1 MKLWSA
7 VPFNLVAL
15 LLMASMLSMSSA
27 LPAHHRHMGE
37 AEITNQ
43 TRHLLKLTQELL
55 KDHVIG
61 VEIEHRFK
69 TLPAVTNKVTD
80 LSTLEVKST
89 LSQLHTDLQLF
100 DLHFEW
106 LNKVSKNRKHA
117 TLPKLAELIHHLKS
131 LKFSLQ
137 RQMTKLQVSRLPIPS
152 PSLPPIDPIE
162 TIDGFQG
169 LSNPIRRYLEVKAGG

>member
-1 MKLWSA
+1 
-7 VPFNLVAL
+7 
-15 LLMASMLSMSSA
+15 MLSRGVHLFLIIGNLQMSSFSA
-27 LPAHHRHMGE
+27 F
-37 AEITNQ
+37 Q
-43 TRHLLKLTQELL
+43 

-152 PSLPPIDPIE
+152 PSLPPIDVNE
-162 TIDGFQG
+162 WEVAQSSLELLQKFRLFCDWALRVF
-169 LSNPIRRYLEVKAGG
+169 LSLKLRH